1 MENTTKQKV
10 LQSIGNVYKAAKKF
24 KLKDY
29 LFRKIKTTLF
39 RIELKILIKSKKKEI
54 KNHNFETAA
63 TLRDQEKA
71 LLKKIDKL
79 RSQQNKP

>member
-1 MENTTKQKV
+1 MGKTKKQSV
-10 LQSIGNVYKAAKKF
+10 LQSIGNVYKAVIKN

-39 RIELKILIKSKKKEI
+39 KIKLKTLIRSKKKEI

-71 LLKKIDKL
+71 LLKQIDKL